1 LYDVKSQQWMPV
13 NQDLRAVGYVA
24 WSHDSTSVNFDT
36 TLNKEPGYYRLR
48 VSDMKLEKL
57 VDFRKIRLFPGPFGV
72 WTGQCAAA
80 PAGHQHAGDLCVR
93 FASTMKRKTPIP
105 TSAS

>member
-72 WTGQCAAA
+72 WTGLG
-80 PAGHQHAGDLCVR
+80 PGDVPLLQLDI
-93 FASTMKRKTPIP
+93 STQEIYAFDLHLP
-105 TSAS
+105 